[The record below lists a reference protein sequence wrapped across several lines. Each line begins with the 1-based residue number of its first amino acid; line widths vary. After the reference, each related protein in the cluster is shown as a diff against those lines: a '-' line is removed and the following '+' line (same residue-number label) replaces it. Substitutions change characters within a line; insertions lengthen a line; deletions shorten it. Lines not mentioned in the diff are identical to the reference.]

1 MSVSPGEQNCSQYR
15 EAAGLFESYCIDGA
29 RIDLTD
35 RFPLIVAALAK
46 LRSRSYIIDG
56 EAVAC
61 GDDGIPSFDRIRYRR
76 HDADVFLD
84 AFDLIEPPCRYS
96 RRTHLPSLI
105 ALISSSA
112 SKF

>member
-46 LRSRSYIIDG
+46 LRSRSCIIDG

-61 GDDGIPSFDRIRYRR
+61 GVMAFPPLIGSGAGAMPMCSSMPS
-76 HDADVFLD
+76 A
-84 AFDLIEPPCRYS
+84 
-96 RRTHLPSLI
+96 
-105 ALISSSA
+105 
-112 SKF
+112 